1 MAATTYNGDVG
12 SGDGSTVMF
21 SWTLT
26 TADHTGVGIEW
37 SAYSDRTFV
46 FTAGAWG
53 GATVAIEGSND
64 GTNWV
69 LLSDAAGAADATATA
84 NKAMTIV
91 ELTRYVRPRLSTP
104 GTGATVDASALLR
117 RATPMRT

>member
-1 MAATTYNGDVG
+1 MAVTTYNGDVG
-12 SGDGSTVMF
+12 AGDGSTVMF

-26 TADHTGVGIEW
+26 TADHTGTGIEW
-37 SAYSDRTFV
+37 AAYSDRTFV
-46 FTAGAWG
+46 FTGTWG
-53 GATVAIEGSND
+53 GATAAIEGSND
-64 GTNWV
+64 GSTWV

-84 NKAMTIV
+84 DKAMTIV

-104 GTGATVDASALLR
+104 GTGATVAASAVLR